1 MHQAVQAKEGVE
13 IDAASETAASITYQ
27 CLFRQYK
34 DFCGMTGTVKTE
46 RREFRKIYK
55 KKISVIPTNRPVI
68 RQDLPDRIFA
78 RKEEKYQAI
87 LEETRKAID
96 KGRAVLVG
104 TASVLT
110 SEELSDI
117 FDENDI
123 GHDLLNAKL
132 HRREAEIIAEAGS
145 SGNVVIAT
153 NMAGRGTDIK
163 IDEKTRAAGGL
174 LVIGAEHNEAKR
186 IDNQLRGRC
195 GRQGDPGSTQFLFL

>member
-1 MHQAVQAKEGVE
+1 MQHQKLRHLLHINVYSVN
-13 IDAASETAASITYQ
+13 
-27 CLFRQYK
+27 K

-117 FDENDI
+117 FDVNSIFEFIESSDI
-123 GHDLLNAKL
+123 AKETAIFL
-132 HRREAEIIAEAGS
+132 RSFS
-145 SGNVVIAT
+145 S
-153 NMAGRGTDIK
+153 
-163 IDEKTRAAGGL
+163 EKTEWCSVLPL
-174 LVIGAEHNEAKR
+174 LKSESSLSRLHINSISSIA
-186 IDNQLRGRC
+186 
-195 GRQGDPGSTQFLFL
+195 